1 MWKRNFLTGSVPP
14 NPRKR
19 RVLLKKAPSHTSSL
33 GSLTSFLN
41 FPKYNHLFLS
51 GGRGVGGWL
60 FVPKRWERGVSSS
73 PNLQHISLPSPPLLT
88 PTVQLLTL
96 SLNLFVSERLSQL
109 SPPHAFPMANPPA
122 SPRAGAFVSLF
133 PLTQHASHPIHFP
146 TVIEISY
153 VLKDPLKASSLWK
166 LIFFIFIEVQLV
178 YNVVFISS
186 VQKRDWVI
194 CVCVCVCVYSV
205 VRDSL

>member
-1 MWKRNFLTGSVPP
+1 M
-14 NPRKR
+14 
-19 RVLLKKAPSHTSSL
+19 
-33 GSLTSFLN
+33 
-41 FPKYNHLFLS
+41 
-51 GGRGVGGWL
+51 GGWH
-60 FVPKRWERGVSSS
+60 FVPKRWERGVSST

-96 SLNLFVSERLSQL
+96 SLNLCVSERLSRP
-109 SPPHAFPMANPPA
+109 SPPHELPMANPPA

-133 PLTQHASHPIHFP
+133 PLLSRLHTLSIFP

-186 VQKRDWVI
+186 VQKRDSVI
-194 CVCVCVCVYSV
+194 YVCVCVCVCSV